1 MKTILKVI
9 LIISYLIAIVVFAVW
24 WGIEFREYSDN
35 IVYSDNNLFRSVQ
48 HVTEVAWGLS
58 MATSPVWTF
67 GSVVLLV
74 RYLFPSLKDLTP

>member
-1 MKTILKVI
+1 MKTILKI
-9 LIISYLIAIVVFAVW
+9 IIIISYLIAIVVFAVW
-24 WGIEFREYSDN
+24 WGLEFREYSDN

-48 HVTEVAWGLS
+48 HVIEVGWGLS

-74 RYLFPSLKDLTP
+74 RYLFPNIKDLTP